1 MKVERRCI
9 LQGISL
15 SDLKVKACLAYSHCL
30 WNARLH
36 FDLSIL
42 QIFSWVCTRPHAVC
56 SYLTLFQATNLL
68 SLPYRLSVQD
78 IFFFFYFFFTCR
90 STCLNRP
97 TAVYWGSCHFLSKQ
111 EDVMW
116 GCECCGQVP
125 GELSLQS
132 NGVRHGS
139 MTMLL
144 PGKVDFFFLY
154 LGGNWLLNTG
164 LQAAERLDIAKM
176 AWVR

>member
-68 SLPYRLSVQD
+68 SLAYRLSVQD
-78 IFFFFYFFFTCR
+78 IFFFFYFFFYLQKHLLKPAHCSLLR
-90 STCLNRP
+90 
-97 TAVYWGSCHFLSKQ
+97 FLSFPFKTGGC
-111 EDVMW
+111 DVRMW
-116 GCECCGQVP
+116 VLWSGQVSSP
-125 GELSLQS
+125 C
-132 NGVRHGS
+132 R
-139 MTMLL
+139 
-144 PGKVDFFFLY
+144 
-154 LGGNWLLNTG
+154 
-164 LQAAERLDIAKM
+164 AM
-176 AWVR
+176 AWDMAPWQCCFLAKLIFFPVPGRKLTA

>member
-42 QIFSWVCTRPHAVC
+42 QIFSWVCTCPHAVC

-68 SLPYRLSVQD
+68 SLAYRLSVQD

-116 GCECCGQVP
+116 GCECCGQVRWALLA
-125 GELSLQS
+125 EQWRETWLHDNAASWQS
-132 NGVRHGS
+132 W
-139 MTMLL
+139 
-144 PGKVDFFFLY
+144 FFFPVPGRKL
-154 LGGNWLLNTG
+154 T
-164 LQAAERLDIAKM
+164 A
-176 AWVR
+176 